1 MLLPSQIEAKPPD
14 DRFAFLHIDLN
25 SFFASVEQ
33 QLHPEYR
40 GKPTAVVGTM
50 ADTGTIIAA
59 SYECKALG
67 VKTLTKVGEARARI
81 PDIIFVNGSHSV
93 YAKYSHDIAAAI
105 ERVCPVAHTP
115 SIDEMVCQLMGREGE
130 PPRARQI
137 ALAIKQ
143 AIRDDVGE
151 TLRCSIG
158 MAPNRYLAKI
168 ASDMQ
173 KPDGLIGLLPSQL
186 PRAIAHLELRD
197 LPGVGARTE
206 ERLHK
211 KGIRSMPDLLALDR
225 PAMHKLWDSVW
236 GDRLYHWLRGHATG
250 DDGAPVPNETQK
262 SLGHSHVLGPTH
274 RSAEGAWAVAHKLL
288 HKAAMRLR
296 MEHFHAGTIAVT
308 IKYSLTRE
316 QANSI
321 HLSSRPEH
329 TTQNLSSRPE
339 YAAQNLSSPPEYAA
353 QHPSSRPERAN
364 QNLLS
369 RPEHGAQNLSSR
381 PERGAQHLSSRPE
394 RGARSGETPVFAP
407 ANRKAKVKKHTSGIT
422 ETAWSMEARFRPC
435 QDTLSLL
442 EILRGVW
449 SQQPS
454 GPEHTRPF
462 FVGITMRNLIPE
474 SELPQTLF
482 DEPGHRKELAETM
495 DKLNLRFGHTA
506 VHFAGMLPARDSAPT
521 RIAFTQIP
529 VQYGVEYM

>member
-1 MLLPSQIEAKPPD
+1 MRGDLQLEAPVD
-14 DRFAFLHIDLN
+14 DRFGFLHIDLN

-59 SYECKALG
+59 SYEAKALKI
-67 VKTLTKVGEARARI
+67 KTGTKVGEAKALC
-81 PDIIFVNGSHSV
+81 PDIIFVNGSHTT
-93 YAKYSHDIAAAI
+93 YAKYSHEIAAAI

-115 SIDEMVCQLMGREGE
+115 SIDEMVCELVGRERE
-130 PPRARQI
+130 PPQARTI

-143 AIRDDVGE
+143 AIRNDVGE

-186 PRAIAHLELRD
+186 PRAIAHLALRD

-206 ERLHK
+206 ERLNA
-211 KGIRSMPDLLALDR
+211 KGIRTMPDLLALDR
-225 PAMHKLWDSVW
+225 GGMHRLWDSVW

-250 DDGAPVPNETQK
+250 DDGAPIPHETQK
-262 SLGHSHVLGPTH
+262 SLGHSHVLGPAH
-274 RSAEGAWAVAHKLL
+274 RSQEGAWAVAHKLI

-296 MEHFHAGTIAVT
+296 MENFHAATLAVT
-308 IKYSLTRE
+308 IKFSLTRE
-316 QANSI
+316 QA
-321 HLSSRPEH
+321 
-329 TTQNLSSRPE
+329 
-339 YAAQNLSSPPEYAA
+339 AAAKGQA
-353 QHPSSRPERAN
+353 
-364 QNLLS
+364 
-369 RPEHGAQNLSSR
+369 
-381 PERGAQHLSSRPE
+381 
-394 RGARSGETPVFAP
+394 
-407 ANRKAKVKKHTSGIT
+407 AKVKKHTSGIT
-422 ETAWSMEARFRPC
+422 QTAWGMEARFRPC

-442 EILRGVW
+442 EVLRQIW
-449 SQQPS
+449 SQRPD
-454 GPEHTRPF
+454 GPEHQKPF
-462 FVGITMRNLIPE
+462 FVGVTLRNLLPE

-482 DEPGHRKELAETM
+482 AEPGHRNELSATM
-495 DKLNLRFGHTA
+495 DKLNLKFGHTT

>member
-1 MLLPSQIEAKPPD
+1 MPPEPQPD
-14 DRFAFLHIDLN
+14 LFGFLHIDLN

-59 SYECKALG
+59 SYECKAKG
-67 VKTLTKVGEARARI
+67 VKTLTKVAEAKRLI
-81 PDIIFVNGSHSV
+81 PDIIFVNGSHTQ
-93 YAKYSHDIAAAI
+93 YAEFSHKIAEAV

-115 SIDEMVCQLMGREGE
+115 SIDEMVCQLIGREQQ
-130 PPRARQI
+130 PPRARAI
-137 ALAIKQ
+137 ALDIKQ

-206 ERLHK
+206 ERLNK
-211 KGIRSMPDLLALDR
+211 KGIRTMPELLALDR
-225 PAMHKLWDSVW
+225 PGMHKLWDSVW
-236 GDRLYHWLRGHATG
+236 GDRLWHWLRGHATG
-250 DDGAPVPNETQK
+250 DDGAPVPSELQK
-262 SLGHSHVLGPTH
+262 SLGHSHVLGPEH
-274 RSAEGAWAVAHKLL
+274 RTQTGAWAVAHKLL

-296 MEHFHAGTIAVT
+296 MEGFHAETLAVT
-308 IKYSLTRE
+308 IKFSLTRQE
-316 QANSI
+316 A
-321 HLSSRPEH
+321 E
-329 TTQNLSSRPE
+329 
-339 YAAQNLSSPPEYAA
+339 AA
-353 QHPSSRPERAN
+353 RER
-364 QNLLS
+364 
-369 RPEHGAQNLSSR
+369 E
-381 PERGAQHLSSRPE
+381 
-394 RGARSGETPVFAP
+394 
-407 ANRKAKVKKHTSGIT
+407 KKVKKHTSGIT
-422 ETAWSMEARFRPC
+422 QTAWGMEARFRPAN
-435 QDTLSLL
+435 DTLSLL
-442 EILRGVW
+442 EALQGIWR
-449 SQQPS
+449 QRPD
-454 GPEHTRPF
+454 GPEHQKPF
-462 FVGITMRNLIPE
+462 FVGVTLRNLTPDDQV
-474 SELPQTLF
+474 PQRLF
-482 DEPGHRKELAETM
+482 DEPGHRAELSATM
-495 DKLNLRFGHTA
+495 DKLNLKFGHTT